1 MTFIALSLSLAPG
14 HPENVPVLLQHEE
27 YSWLKAPCLS
37 LGFEV
42 AVLHVYIYRDTLTR
56 FSLRKREGQTERQE
70 RQVREGWRWTIERS
84 QDASLRDTTEKLVSS
99 LFSLLLLFYSSFFFL
114 LLPLLLLPSLSSGS
128 FLFPHVP
135 AKPMG
140 YLWKLERPKKKKK
153 TRGSAAEPRFTMR
166 IEFHNRATRGT
177 MRQNCV
183 TTRVRIYYI
192 AGPRGGGFRT
202 GGTCVSSVVA
212 AKGIITLRRTRCYT
226 QRLTEEKGSGG
237 GRKRLPTTAK
247 GIDNGPVI
255 SGRRRLSRHALNS
268 GKRTAG
274 EPFRF
279 RKRCVILSVA

>member
-1 MTFIALSLSLAPG
+1 MAQSALLVVGVRGCGTPRLYLSRHADAFLPEKTRGTDRTARATSSRRMEMDDREKPGRFSQRYHRETGFIPLFPSASFLLFFFFPSSSSSSSSLSFLRLFP
-14 HPENVPVLLQHEE
+14 
-27 YSWLKAPCLS
+27 
-37 LGFEV
+37 
-42 AVLHVYIYRDTLTR
+42 
-56 FSLRKREGQTERQE
+56 FSS
-70 RQVREGWRWTIERS
+70 RS
-84 QDASLRDTTEKLVSS
+84 SEANG
-99 LFSLLLLFYSSFFFL
+99 
-114 LLPLLLLPSLSSGS
+114 LPLE
-128 FLFPHVP
+128 
-135 AKPMG
+135 ARKA
-140 YLWKLERPKKKKK
+140 KKKKK